1 MSDNKDNKKKGFF
14 ARLFGGSNTSKESNN
29 AKPTPIEKDEI
40 PTLSSVKKMKKA
52 DIVDSAKA
60 HGLDLDISLTKVKL
74 IEAWELHFN
83 SSKVNQEDVL
93 VEEVSLEEAPAEEEE
108 ETATTEQ
115 PTLRVPVIKID
126 LPLPSAEVVATATYA
141 AVAAVATTTLATPLF
156 DKLKKQIQKF
166 LQKKVDKWKKNRQKK
181 KESLES

>member
-1 MSDNKDNKKKGFF
+1 MPSIPLKQPSAEMPVFPPIVIPPQNLKTPKGV
-14 ARLFGGSNTSKESNN
+14 E
-29 AKPTPIEKDEI
+29 
-40 PTLSSVKKMKKA
+40 M
-52 DIVDSAKA
+52 
-60 HGLDLDISLTKVKL
+60 
-74 IEAWELHFN
+74 
-83 SSKVNQEDVL
+83 
-93 VEEVSLEEAPAEEEE
+93 EEVPEETDET

-115 PTLRVPVIKID
+115 PTLRVPVVKID

-166 LQKKVDKWKKNRQKK
+166 LQKKVDKWKENRQKKK